1 MKTGLIKRRHTI
13 SVKVGNVEI
22 GSEHPL
28 RLQSMTNTAT
38 LDVEASAAQC
48 RRIADAGADIVRL
61 TAQGVSHA
69 RALGEI
75 RRRLRAA
82 GCDIPLV
89 ADIHFNPAAA
99 FAAAEEV
106 EKVRINP
113 GNFADPGRTFKK
125 LEYTD
130 EEYSAEIE
138 RIRCALLPFIELCR
152 SRGTAIRLGVNHGSL
167 SDRIMSRFGDTPA
180 GMVESAMEYLRI
192 CRDADFAQVII
203 SIKASKIGRAHV

>member
-69 RALGEI
+69 RE
-75 RRRLRAA
+75 
-82 GCDIPLV
+82 
-89 ADIHFNPAAA
+89 
-99 FAAAEEV
+99 
-106 EKVRINP
+106 
-113 GNFADPGRTFKK
+113 
-125 LEYTD
+125 
-130 EEYSAEIE
+130 
-138 RIRCALLPFIELCR
+138 
-152 SRGTAIRLGVNHGSL
+152 
-167 SDRIMSRFGDTPA
+167 
-180 GMVESAMEYLRI
+180 
-192 CRDADFAQVII
+192 
-203 SIKASKIGRAHV
+203 IGRAHV